1 MDPFLRALHAKI
13 CGLYDPNYDHK
24 ILAATFQLHDTIVQT
39 VDINDSSRKY
49 EGRETKTLLDYVKR
63 RGDAIQAAQLAN
75 NLSLSED
82 TRHFNKLADNAY
94 NCAYEIIN
102 VVMGVSL
109 FIFGLCAMIKL
120 DVLGVPIYFLCGFI
134 QIHILFYADD
144 YKLPKMAK
152 DLCAA
157 LNDKECRR
165 AHMAYLE
172 AHNEYVAQVDNLA
185 HPVNEAQIAAL
196 IAQIKVRNGLQKRR
210 NALFKAADARVDRIL
225 SYTYIWPFASA
236 IVVIILSVAACFLIF

>member
-1 MDPFLRALHAKI
+1 MDPFLRALNVKI

-24 ILAATFQLHDTIVQT
+24 ILAAFFRLHDTIGHT
-39 VDINDSSRKY
+39 ADITDSSRKY
-49 EGRETKTLLDYVKR
+49 EGRETKTLLDYTDR
-63 RGDAIQAAQLAN
+63 RGDAVQAAQLEN

-102 VVMGVSL
+102 VIMVISL
-109 FIFGLCAMIKL
+109 GIFGLCAMIKL
-120 DVLGVPIYFLCGFI
+120 DVLGVPIYFLCGFM
-134 QIHILFYADD
+134 QIFLLSYAED

-152 DLCAA
+152 DLHAA
-157 LNDKECRR
+157 LNDEECRR
-165 AHMAYLE
+165 AHLAYLE

-196 IAQIKVRNGLQKRR
+196 IAQIKARNGLQRRR
-210 NALFKAADARVDRIL
+210 NALFKAADVRVDRIL
-225 SYTYIWPFASA
+225 SYTYLWPFASA
-236 IVVIILSVAACFLIF
+236 IVIIIVSVAACVLIF